1 MHVCVP
7 VCAATKVVRSVKRKE
22 SDQRGDKTMEG
33 ARQRRGVVGGTGG
46 AAEAVCTLYL
56 YCFALFLWRY
66 FSFMISSPFF
76 SFFFCSCTHPP
87 THQRS
92 APFRAAP
99 ASTERS
105 HKRGG
110 HTAPRSQLSFR
121 SLQKRRVQSDAAA
134 AAPPLLPRLL
144 AFPD

>member
-1 MHVCVP
+1 
-7 VCAATKVVRSVKRKE
+7 
-22 SDQRGDKTMEG
+22 MEG

-46 AAEAVCTLYL
+46 AGEAVCTLYL
-56 YCFALFLWRY
+56 YWFALFLWRY

-99 ASTERS
+99 ASAERS

-110 HTAPRSQLSFR
+110 HTAPRSQLS
-121 SLQKRRVQSDAAA
+121 
-134 AAPPLLPRLL
+134 
-144 AFPD
+144 

>member
-1 MHVCVP
+1 MCVP

-76 SFFFCSCTHPP
+76 SLFFAAAHIHLHTNGRHLSEQPLHLP
-87 THQRS
+87 S
-92 APFRAAP
+92 AAIKEAVTLRLAASFHYGLCRNGAFRATP
-99 ASTERS
+99 LPLPSASPS
-105 HKRGG
+105 FAG
-110 HTAPRSQLSFR
+110 LS
-121 SLQKRRVQSDAAA
+121 
-134 AAPPLLPRLL
+134 
-144 AFPD
+144 

>member
-76 SFFFCSCTHPP
+76 FFFLQLHTSTYTP
-87 THQRS
+87 TVGTFQS
-92 APFRAAP
+92 SPCICRAQP
-99 ASTERS
+99 
-105 HKRGG
+105 
-110 HTAPRSQLSFR
+110 
-121 SLQKRRVQSDAAA
+121 
-134 AAPPLLPRLL
+134 
-144 AFPD
+144 